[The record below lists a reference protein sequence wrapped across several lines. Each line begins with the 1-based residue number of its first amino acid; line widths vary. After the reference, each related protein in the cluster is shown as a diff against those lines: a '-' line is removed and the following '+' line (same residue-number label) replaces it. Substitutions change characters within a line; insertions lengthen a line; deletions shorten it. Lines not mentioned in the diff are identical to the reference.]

1 MDRLLTINGRS
12 YKAAEFDLN
21 LLCDFEDAGIAL
33 EKIDSKMFNV
43 IRQYAASTMNMDV
56 KAAGAE
62 ISEHM
67 RNGGSLEDIADVMSE
82 MMNDS
87 GFFRKKQTDKTTGD
101 TKRTRK
107 TRQKSESEDVTL

>member
-1 MDRLLTINGRS
+1 MDRLLTINGKS
-12 YKAAEFDLN
+12 YKAVPFDLN

-33 EKIDSKMFNV
+33 ENIDTKMFNV
-43 IRQYAASTMNMDV
+43 IRQYAASSMNVDV
-56 KAAGAE
+56 KTAGRE

-67 RNGGSLEDIADVMSE
+67 NNGGSLEDIADVMSE

-87 GFFRKKQTDKTTGD
+87 GFFRKKQESKAAGD

-107 TRQKSESEDVTL
+107 TKKSESEDVIL